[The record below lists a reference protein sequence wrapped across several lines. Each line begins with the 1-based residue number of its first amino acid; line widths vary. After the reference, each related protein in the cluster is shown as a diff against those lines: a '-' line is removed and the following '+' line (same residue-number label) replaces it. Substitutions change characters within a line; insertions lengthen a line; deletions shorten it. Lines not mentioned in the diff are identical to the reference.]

1 MLQLMILLLLP
12 VLVGVVAGYATGGRL
27 VNIETVRHCRIEPE
41 GVTKTRQG
49 GGSTP

>member
-1 MLQLMILLLLP
+1 MLQLIILLLIP
-12 VLVGVVAGYATGGRL
+12 VLVGVVAGDATGGRL
-27 VNIETVRHCRIEPE
+27 VNIETGRHCRIEPE